1 MYSSPDEALICC
13 CGVLQV
19 GRPGL
24 LPRSSWSGVRGKT
37 CNSDKGDLK
46 CAGLI
51 IARAAGM
58 GSLGKMALFARDLRA
73 GSGAPER
80 WPRVGCGSVEE
91 GGFLSW
97 SMKAVTSR
105 WRPSGMPKWWQQG
118 CPSAAGAS
126 MQLRSPT
133 WPWTSSAL
141 WATSG

>member
-91 GGFLSW
+91 GGVL
-97 SMKAVTSR
+97 VLEHE
-105 WRPSGMPKWWQQG
+105 G
-118 CPSAAGAS
+118 CDF
-126 MQLRSPT
+126 
-133 WPWTSSAL
+133 
-141 WATSG
+141 